1 MTTGTDLTLAIR
13 DGIHPK
19 AIIYVK
25 PVNGFSGV
33 GDYYQGPQRG
43 MANKVVSF
51 NPGRDY
57 RTVARWQTFLER

>member
-33 GDYYQGPQRG
+33 GDYYQGPQREWLIKLLVLILAEITG
-43 MANKVVSF
+43 LSQD
-51 NPGRDY
+51 GRL
-57 RTVARWQTFLER
+57 LER